1 MGEPDKHAKHI
12 VITEQVSMIGPDSS
26 LRAFS
31 LHEVLAGGKHSG
43 IYSGRSQGLG
53 ESVSED
59 RHSARS
65 RYSVGG
71 YSDLSTVYNVWHDR
85 GEKRVRFVR

>member
-1 MGEPDKHAKHI
+1 MHAKRI

-31 LHEVLAGGKHSG
+31 LHEVCLGWGQAQWNFL
-43 IYSGRSQGLG
+43 GRSQGLG

-59 RHSARS
+59 RHPARS
-65 RYSVGG
+65 RYNVGG
-71 YSDLSTVYNVWHDR
+71 YNILSTV
-85 GEKRVRFVR
+85 